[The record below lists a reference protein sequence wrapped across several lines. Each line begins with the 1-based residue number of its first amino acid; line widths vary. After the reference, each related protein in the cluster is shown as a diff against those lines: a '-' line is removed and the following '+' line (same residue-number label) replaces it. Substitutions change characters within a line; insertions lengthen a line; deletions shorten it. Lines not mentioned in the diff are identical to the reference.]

1 MQTPNPKTMAR
12 ILRDALAERHVKLS
26 HSASLELVAKQLGY
40 NDWNVVV
47 AQLKADKTRTNP
59 TSHGSE
65 DGDRLPDGWFAS
77 GRSDLFRYDLL
88 AGAGP
93 EDGSALLIENR
104 TLRESTETIKP
115 GDFLTVMQRISARQ
129 YRGKLVTLRA
139 QIRCTNATGSGRIW
153 ISARGHGR
161 DPLEF
166 DNLGLDRGSDGAV
179 TGTTGWVSRSV
190 TIGIPDAA
198 VYIAFGILFG
208 SGTGS
213 FRAAD
218 LSFGLAEE
226 DERPK
231 ELPDKPYNLDL
242 A

>member
-1 MQTPNPKTMAR
+1 MAR
-12 ILRDALAERHVKLS
+12 ILREVLAERHVKLS
-26 HSASLELVAKQLGY
+26 HSASLELVAKKLGY

-93 EDGSALLIENR
+93 EDGPALLIENR

-166 DNLGLDRGSDGAV
+166 DNLGLDRAGGFEKP
-179 TGTTGWVSRSV
+179 SV
-190 TIGIPDAA
+190 FDAFYVIPYL
-198 VYIAFGILFG
+198 V
-208 SGTGS
+208 
-213 FRAAD
+213 
-218 LSFGLAEE
+218 
-226 DERPK
+226 
-231 ELPDKPYNLDL
+231 
-242 A
+242 